1 MARPP
6 LRLLHCADLHL
17 THQAWDASI
26 ATLRA
31 LAEAAGQRR
40 VDQVLMAGD
49 LFDSSKQ
56 PDEFADAVA
65 EEMAAFPAFVAAIP
79 GNHDLLYSKWDPDP
93 FGRLFEQLGAEALAL
108 TDHAGRCVR
117 LADGRL
123 RLWGRGMPEHTPEN
137 DPLEGLP
144 ALEADDSWRVAVAH
158 GYLMERPNGRSS
170 PIVPG
175 RHREAL
181 ATFDYVALGHHHGA
195 HQLDFE
201 GTLIADSGSASP
213 IVGRGLFTVVDL
225 NETGVRLEPGELPT
239 QQYRRSRA

>member
-1 MARPP
+1 M
-6 LRLLHCADLHL
+6 
-17 THQAWDASI
+17 

-31 LAEAAGQRR
+31 LAEAATARG
-40 VDQVLMAGD
+40 VDQVLIAGD

-65 EEMAAFPAFVAAIP
+65 EELAAFPAFVAAIP
-79 GNHDLLYSKWDPDP
+79 GNHDLLYSKRDPDP
-93 FGRLFEQLGAEALAL
+93 FGRLFTSLGSDALAISE
-108 TDHAGRCVR
+108 HAGRTVE

-144 ALEADDSWRVAVAH
+144 ELEASASWRVAMAH
-158 GYLMERPNGRSS
+158 GFLMDRPNGRSS
-170 PIVPG
+170 PIVPA

-213 IVGRGLFTVVDL
+213 IVGRGLYAIVDL
-225 NETGVRLEPGELPT
+225 TEDGVSVAAGELPT
-239 QQYRRSRA
+239 QQYRRSR

>member
-1 MARPP
+1 MPRPH

-17 THQAWDASI
+17 THHALDASM

-31 LAEAAGQRR
+31 LRDAASRHR
-40 VDQVLMAGD
+40 VDLVVMAGD

-56 PDEFADAVA
+56 PDELADAVA
-65 EEMAAFPAFVAAIP
+65 EEMGAFPVAIAAIP

-93 FGRLFEQLGAEALAL
+93 FGRLFAQLGNDALAI
-108 TDHAGRCVR
+108 TDHSGRLVT

-123 RLWGRGMPEHTPEN
+123 QLWGRGMPEHTPEN
-137 DPLEGLP
+137 DPLDGLP
-144 ALEADDSWRVAVAH
+144 ALEDGAAWRVAVAH
-158 GYLMERPNGRSS
+158 GYLMDTPNGRSS
-170 PIVPG
+170 PIIPR
-175 RHREAL
+175 RHREAI

-213 IVGRGLFTVVDL
+213 IVGRGIYSLVDL
-225 NETGVRLEPGELPT
+225 SEDGVAVEPGALPT
-239 QQYRRSRA
+239 QQYRRAR